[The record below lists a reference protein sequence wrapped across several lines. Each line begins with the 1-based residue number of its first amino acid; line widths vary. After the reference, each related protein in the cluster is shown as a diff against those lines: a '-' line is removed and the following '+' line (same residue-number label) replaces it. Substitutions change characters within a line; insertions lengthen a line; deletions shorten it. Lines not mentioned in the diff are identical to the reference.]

1 MSSLATLIA
10 KLDATTKQAL
20 EQSVGLCL
28 NRQHFNVEL
37 SHWLKSLSD
46 TQDGELSDIIRKCS
60 ANPTKVLQDL
70 DQRLEQFKKGN
81 DTTPAISQ
89 RVIELINEAWLFA
102 SLEQDGKQINT
113 AMLLYVLLENTTLQQ
128 LAFGLSSEFEKVDTA
143 HLKSIINDTPNDDPA
158 ETAQATPNKHAL
170 SQFATNLNEQAKQ
183 GKIDPVIGREDEI
196 RKVIDILSRRRQN
209 NAILTGEPGVGKT
222 AIVEGLALLITQSD
236 VPDNLK
242 EVTIYSLDLGL
253 LQAGASMKGEF
264 ENRLKSLIQEV
275 KSSAKPIILFIDEA
289 HTLIGSGGAAGQ
301 NDAANLL
308 KPALARGDLRSIAAT
323 TWNEYKKYFETDPA
337 LTRRFQV
344 VKVEEPNTENAIRML
359 RSLTPSLETHHKV
372 HIEDHALKQAVNL
385 SKRYIQGRLL
395 PDKAISVLDT
405 ACARVS
411 SKLTTTPPLIEKLE
425 KLNAHL
431 SVEQHRY
438 EHEIKRGINHKDA
451 LKAVTSR
458 ISTTTK
464 QLKKLNNQW
473 EKEKDIANQI
483 HNQYALLESDNTSGI
498 KRNIQS
504 LQRKL
509 NTVQTSTPLISI
521 SVDTQAIAE
530 VIADWTGI
538 PTGEMVHDEADKL
551 LNLEQRLMKDVTG
564 QDDGLRCVSRAIKAA
579 GAKIANPDK
588 PYGVFLLVGPSGVG
602 KTETA
607 LSLAQTVYGSRD
619 NITVINMSEFKE
631 EHKVSMLAG
640 SPPGYVGYGEGGVLT
655 EAVRRQPYSLILLD
669 EIEKAHPGIQDVF
682 YQVFDKGNIKD
693 GQGRDIDFKNTI
705 IIMTSNA
712 CSELISSLCEDDET
726 RPNLE
731 GLTAAIQDELLKHFK
746 PAFLGRV
753 TVVPYLPL
761 EKETLKN
768 ITSLKLDKVVKRI
781 ATEYK
786 INLEVDDS
794 LKQHVTESCNQSNIG
809 ARQIDNILNQEIT
822 PLLSEHIL
830 SKISQQQKLNNI
842 VLGIDENKK
851 PAISEK

>member
-1 MSSLATLIA
+1 
-10 KLDATTKQAL
+10 
-20 EQSVGLCL
+20 
-28 NRQHFNVEL
+28 
-37 SHWLKSLSD
+37 
-46 TQDGELSDIIRKCS
+46 
-60 ANPTKVLQDL
+60 
-70 DQRLEQFKKGN
+70 
-81 DTTPAISQ
+81 
-89 RVIELINEAWLFA
+89 
-102 SLEQDGKQINT
+102 
-113 AMLLYVLLENTTLQQ
+113 
-128 LAFGLSSEFEKVDTA
+128 
-143 HLKSIINDTPNDDPA
+143 
-158 ETAQATPNKHAL
+158 
-170 SQFATNLNEQAKQ
+170 
-183 GKIDPVIGREDEI
+183 
-196 RKVIDILSRRRQN
+196 
-209 NAILTGEPGVGKT
+209 
-222 AIVEGLALLITQSD
+222 
-236 VPDNLK
+236 
-242 EVTIYSLDLGL
+242 
-253 LQAGASMKGEF
+253 
-264 ENRLKSLIQEV
+264 
-275 KSSAKPIILFIDEA
+275 
-289 HTLIGSGGAAGQ
+289 
-301 NDAANLL
+301 
-308 KPALARGDLRSIAAT
+308 
-323 TWNEYKKYFETDPA
+323 
-337 LTRRFQV
+337 
-344 VKVEEPNTENAIRML
+344 
-359 RSLTPSLETHHKV
+359 
-372 HIEDHALKQAVNL
+372 
-385 SKRYIQGRLL
+385 
-395 PDKAISVLDT
+395 
-405 ACARVS
+405 
-411 SKLTTTPPLIEKLE
+411 
-425 KLNAHL
+425 
-431 SVEQHRY
+431 
-438 EHEIKRGINHKDA
+438 
-451 LKAVTSR
+451 
-458 ISTTTK
+458 
-464 QLKKLNNQW
+464 
-473 EKEKDIANQI
+473 
-483 HNQYALLESDNTSGI
+483 
-498 KRNIQS
+498 
-504 LQRKL
+504 
-509 NTVQTSTPLISI
+509 
-521 SVDTQAIAE
+521 
-530 VIADWTGI
+530 
-538 PTGEMVHDEADKL
+538 MVHDEADKL